1 MAWLCPTGVRRSDEE
16 KSVHYVLFIRT
27 DHTPDAA
34 LGHYLAHVGPTLDA
48 FDGRLLAFGAPTRLE
63 GSSAY
68 TKTALVGFPSERS
81 ARDWYASP
89 AYQELAAWRVGVMG
103 REVDVQLVAGLPG

>member
-1 MAWLCPTGVRRSDEE
+1 M
-16 KSVHYVLFIRT
+16 HYVLFIRT

-48 FDGRLLAFGAPTRLE
+48 FDGRLLAFDAPARLE
-63 GSSAY
+63 GPSTY
-68 TKTALVGFPSERS
+68 TKTALVGFPTERA

-89 AYQELAAWRVGVMG
+89 AYRELAAWRIETMG
-103 REVDVQLVAGLPG
+103 HEVDVQLLAGLPG